1 MKKIHIAMSMAL
13 VLSILLSLTCFDA
26 SCDSVRGSVLRLHI
40 LANSDSKYD
49 QEIKLKVRDRLL
61 NESGELFEQ
70 IYSYDE
76 AVKKAEQNLPLLQR
90 AAEDELRLLGCDLPV
105 KVEVAKSDFST
116 REYEEVTLPA
126 GEYTALRVLIGD
138 AKGKN
143 WWCVC
148 YPNMCIPAVS
158 QTKQIGSTLDKQST
172 KIVTTP
178 KKYVVRFKIVEIY
191 QSLKSKF
198 TK

>member
-1 MKKIHIAMSMAL
+1 MSMAL
-13 VLSILLSLTCFDA
+13 VLSILLSLTYFDA

-49 QEIKLKVRDRLL
+49 QQIKLKVRDRLL
-61 NESGELFEQ
+61 AESGELFEQ
-70 IYSYDE
+70 VYSYDE
-76 AVKKAEQNLPLLQR
+76 AVKKAEENLPLLQK
-90 AAEDELRLLGCDLPV
+90 AAQDEIEQLGCNLPV

-138 AKGKN
+138 AQGKN

-158 QTKQIGSTLDKQST
+158 QTMEIGSALDKQST
-172 KIVTTP
+172 KIVTNS

-191 QSLKSKF
+191 QSIKAKLSK
-198 TK
+198 